1 METAKVDIRRLQLL
15 NDRINQCIEALNQVR
30 LSVHGL
36 SHTSPTVPGMGA
48 GWSPGL
54 GGSYSPA
61 GFGGSF
67 APAGFGGGYTPAGFS
82 YPQIGVATP
91 FAQGLSHTAAF
102 APQVPFPA
110 GVPSG
115 IPQPQAWPQAWPN
128 PILGLSHTSPESF
141 GDAFLAARIAQT
153 FPYVQFV
160 VPPVV
165 SVY

>member
-15 NDRINQCIEALNQVR
+15 NDRINQCIDALNQVR

-36 SHTSPTVPGMGA
+36 SHTTPTAPGLGAGLGA
-48 GWSPGL
+48 GWNPGL
-54 GGSYSPA
+54 GANYPPIGLGGTYPQP
-61 GFGGSF
+61 GFG
-67 APAGFGGGYTPAGFS
+67 
-82 YPQIGVATP
+82 YPQIGGASP
-91 FAQGLSHTAAF
+91 YAQGLSHTPTF
-102 APQVPFPA
+102 APQMPFHP

-115 IPQPQAWPQAWPN
+115 IPQPQAWPN
-128 PILGLSHTSPESF
+128 PIMGLSHTTPEGF
-141 GDAFLAARIAQT
+141 VDPFLAARIAQT